1 MNDSTFLENQKK
13 QSNKPLALFLVAFSV
28 GIIIDFYS
36 PLEISEWSIAAVLG
50 VVLWHFLSRYWRGLP
65 ANALS
70 FFLILATVSMGG
82 AWHHLNWNCFG
93 ESEIGLFARNVPTPI
108 AMQAIVQK
116 QPEQIPAP
124 PFELMDRLETGDR
137 TRIELAMISVR
148 NDRGNISVNGKIV
161 ATVNGVVDDLRA
173 GDAIQVFG
181 QLSLPATARSR
192 GDFNLRKFY
201 RSKRINAVVFVNQ
214 PEAIKR
220 LPELDQ
226 AFPITHF
233 FDQTRDYFYGVF
245 EDRLTTSNARL
256 LSAILLGNRTLIAR
270 TQIDRFLTTG
280 TMHLL
285 AISGL
290 HIGILC
296 SLPLLLIRLGLF
308 GERPI
313 LITLIGF
320 VIFYCVL
327 TGMRPPVVRATILIV
342 LFCVAKLC
350 HRKPLSVNSLSLAGI
365 VVAVMNPTAIF
376 QTGAQLSFLAVAT
389 LIFVNERFVAKSK
402 PADSLERFLF
412 RKRSIQKRLG
422 DAVGFAFKTFVI
434 SSFSIWLMTLPLVT
448 ENFHVVSP
456 IGIIANLLL
465 MIPVWLTLQFGFALM
480 IFGQV
485 PFLRDVFSSV
495 NNFLL
500 SNIQSQV
507 DFFHSIP
514 GGHWWSYGLGT
525 FWLSLFYLAFIF
537 FLLFGRIRLPLRW
550 LVTLAMVWL
559 ALALSIPEFQSATKQ
574 KELVV
579 TFIDVSHGTSVL
591 IEYPN
596 GKVVLYDA
604 GSLNSS
610 KMAADRIS
618 AVLWQKRIYDL
629 DAVILSH
636 ADLDHYNSML
646 KLVHRFNIQQLLVSP
661 FMFQEVKNEPLRE
674 LQKLSESH
682 HLPTQE
688 ITTQSL
694 LKCDPECRT
703 IVLHPTANFVSKS
716 DNAKSIVLLLEFG
729 HTRILLTGDLELEG
743 QQKLLGLTPIDCD
756 VIMAPHHGSL
766 SSNHFSIAEWSSPE
780 HVVISCAKE
789 KVREA
794 VVEDYEAFDA
804 SVYKTSDCGAIEF
817 RSDGDNISV
826 EVFIR

>member
-1 MNDSTFLENQKK
+1 LNDSTFLENQKK
-13 QSNKPLALFLVAFSV
+13 QANKPLALFLVAFSV
-28 GIIIDFYS
+28 GIVIDFYS
-36 PLEISEWSIAAVLG
+36 PLGIPEWSIAAVIG
-50 VVLWHFLSRYWRGLP
+50 VVFWGLASRFWRDIP
-65 ANALS
+65 VSSLS
-70 FFLILATVSMGG
+70 FPLLLATVSIGG

-93 ESEIGLFARNVPTPI
+93 ESEIGLLASDVPTPI
-108 AMQAIVQK
+108 SLQAIVQK

-124 PFELMDRLETGDR
+124 PLEVMDRLETGDR
-137 TRIELAMISVR
+137 TRIELAIISVR
-148 NDRGNISVNGKIV
+148 NDRAKLPVKGKII

-181 QLSLPATARSR
+181 QLSLPAPARSG
-192 GDFNLRKFY
+192 GDFDLRKFY
-201 RSKRINAVVFVNQ
+201 RSKRINAVVFVNH
-214 PEAIKR
+214 PKAIKR
-220 LPELDQ
+220 LPAQDQ
-226 AFPITHF
+226 NFPITRS
-233 FDQTRDYFYGVF
+233 FDQTREYFYGIF
-245 EDRLTTSNARL
+245 EAKLTTPNARL

-270 TQIDRFLTTG
+270 NQIDRFLTTG

-296 SLPLLLIRLGLF
+296 SIPLLLIRFGLF

-313 LITLIGF
+313 LIGLIGF

-327 TGMRPPVVRATILIV
+327 TGMRPPVVRATILIA
-342 LFCVAKLC
+342 LFCAAKLC
-350 HRKPLSVNSLSLAGI
+350 HKKPLSVNSLSLAGI
-365 VVAVMNPTAIF
+365 VVTVMNPTAIF
-376 QTGAQLSFLAVAT
+376 QTGAQLSFLAVAI
-389 LIFVNERFVAKSK
+389 LIFVNERFLSK
-402 PADSLERFLF
+402 PKPTDSLERFLF
-412 RKRSIQKRLG
+412 RKRSFQKRLG
-422 DAVGFAFKTFVI
+422 DTIYFTVKTFLI
-434 SSFSIWLMTLPLVT
+434 SSISIWLMTLPLVV

-485 PFLRDVFSSV
+485 PFLGDAFARI

-500 SNIQSQV
+500 TNIQSQV
-507 DFFHSIP
+507 DLYHSVP

-525 FWLSLFYLAFIF
+525 FWLSLFYIAFISV
-537 FLLFGRIRLPLRW
+537 LLFGRIPLPTRW
-550 LVTLAMVWL
+550 LITLAMLWL
-559 ALALSIPEFQSATKQ
+559 ALAISIPEIRNATKQ

-596 GKVVLYDA
+596 GRAILYDA

-610 KMAADRIS
+610 KMATDRIS
-618 AVLWQKRIYDL
+618 AVLWQKKIHDL

-646 KLVHRFNIQQLLVSP
+646 KLVHRFNIRQLLVSP
-661 FMFQEVKNEPLRE
+661 FMFQEIENEPLRQ
-674 LQKLSESH
+674 LQKLSERD
-682 HLPTQE
+682 HLPIQE

-694 LKCDPECRT
+694 LKCDPECLT
-703 IVLHPTANFVSKS
+703 IVLHPTPDFVSES

-729 HTRILLTGDLELEG
+729 RSRVLLTGDLELEG

-766 SSNHFSIAEWSSPE
+766 SSNHFSVAEWSSPE

-789 KVREA
+789 KVRDA
-794 VVEDYEAFDA
+794 VINDYEAFDA
-804 SVYKTSDCGAIEF
+804 SVYKTSDNGAIEF
-817 RSDGDNISV
+817 RSDGNNISV
-826 EVFIR
+826 DVFIK